1 MNRMEGRA
9 APDFTLPASNGNQV
23 SLSDFRG
30 KNVLLYFYPKDMTP
44 GCTKQACDFRDKH
57 AEFGQLNTVILGIS
71 TDPVKRHAKFIAKYE
86 LPFLLLTDEKHQV
99 AELYGVWQPKKL
111 FGREFLGIQRSTFV
125 IDNDGVVMKE
135 WRKVKVKHH
144 IEEALHWI
152 REQKQGEA
160 TDEDE

>member
-1 MNRMEGRA
+1 MNMMEGRT
-9 APDFTLPASNGNQV
+9 APNFTLPASNGNQV

-57 AEFGQLNTVILGIS
+57 SEFGQLNTVILGIS
-71 TDPVKRHAKFIAKYE
+71 TDPVKRHSRFITKYE
-86 LPFLLLTDEKHQV
+86 LPFLLLADEKHRV
-99 AELYGVWQPKKL
+99 AELYGVWRPKKL
-111 FGREFLGIQRSTFV
+111 FGRDFLGTQRSTFA
-125 IDNDGVVMKE
+125 IDTGGVVMKE

-152 REQKQGEA
+152 REKEA
-160 TDEDE
+160 SGASDSD